1 MQVWGSHHG
10 RDRAATAMSNVAM
23 MLFPLIVAADHTV
36 WTSGVRL
43 PREMLAHNA
52 PGCRKRPLHL
62 GINGSPNVCPFSI
75 TINAR
80 IDRLIIP
87 PEATNA
93 MPLLRHRLGSSL
105 VAVYLHGSAAAGGL
119 RKHSDVDLLAVVDEA
134 LPVSERGREG
144 ALSLS
149 CHDAS
154 NVD

>member
-1 MQVWGSHHG
+1 MGF
-10 RDRAATAMSNVAM
+10 D
-23 MLFPLIVAADHTV
+23 
-36 WTSGVRL
+36 L

-62 GINGSPNVCPFSI
+62 GINGSPNVMSVLDHQSTPASI
-75 TINAR
+75 
-80 IDRLIIP
+80 DSSIP